1 MNVLFEQIGRVVVA
15 KLNRPSALNALN
27 TETMYELISK
37 LEKFDK
43 SPSVGCIIIT
53 GSENIFCAGADIK
66 EMASKNFS
74 QMFEEDY
81 FGYWEVF
88 SKIKTPIIA
97 AVSGYALGGGCEL
110 AMMCDT
116 ILASENA
123 VFGQPEI
130 KLGVIPGIGGTQR
143 LTSLV
148 GKSKAMDII
157 LSGRNIE
164 AKEAENIGLASKI
177 ISQNNFLNNVIKYAQ
192 NIANYSKT
200 ALIASKEAINQS
212 LECSLKDGIVF
223 ERRVFHSLFNTQDQK
238 EGMDAFLEKR
248 IANFNS
254 IYQPIKK

>member
-1 MNVLFEQIGRVVVA
+1 MNVLFEQIDRVVIA

-27 TETMYELISK
+27 SDIMYELISA
-37 LEKFDK
+37 LEKYDK
-43 SPSVGCIIIT
+43 SPSVGCIVIT
-53 GSENIFCAGADIK
+53 GNENIFCAGADIK
-66 EMASKNFS
+66 EMASKSFS

-81 FGYWEVF
+81 FGYWETF
-88 SKIKTPIIA
+88 TKIKTPIIA

-116 ILASENA
+116 IIASEAA

-157 LSGRNIE
+157 LSGRNIYIE
-164 AKEAENIGLASKI
+164 EAEQIGLVSKVLPK
-177 ISQNNFLNNVIKYAQ
+177 NNFLQEVIAYAQ

-223 ERRVFHSLFNTQDQK
+223 ERRIFHAMFNTQDQK
-238 EGMDAFLEKR
+238 EGMNAFLEKR
-248 IANFNS
+248 SPNFNS
-254 IYQPIKK
+254 IYQH